1 MPIVKTFNIDTKT
14 RLYLWEVRETLAVLQ
29 EQVKLTPEQT
39 ETFGKI
45 HNERAQ
51 KNFLATR
58 LLLQEVGYSSK
69 MLFYDPYGR
78 PYLNDGQQISI
89 SHSFDRVAVIISDQ
103 AVGVDIEKKRDKIK
117 RVARKFTQWNYQSA
131 SFSDENIIQKL
142 TMTWCAKEV
151 GFKIHNNPTLTL
163 NDIKVRDFFPND
175 VRTDIKVEDTIY
187 EVYFA
192 FIDDFV
198 LGYCVK
204 KLS

>member
-163 NDIKVRDFFPND
+163 NDIKVRD
-175 VRTDIKVEDTIY
+175 
-187 EVYFA
+187 
-192 FIDDFV
+192 
-198 LGYCVK
+198 LGK
-204 KLS
+204 R

>member
-198 LGYCVK
+198 LAK
-204 KLS
+204 